1 MSKESIRKL
10 KAEIYKELVN
20 FIFEETDTDDEMN
33 ELWQYVIELAQKELV
48 YGND

>member
-1 MSKESIRKL
+1 MTKESMRKL
-10 KAEIYKELVN
+10 KAEIYEDLVN

-33 ELWQYVIELAQKELV
+33 ELWQYVIEIAQKELV

>member
-1 MSKESIRKL
+1 MKNNTLEEL
-10 KAEIYKELVN
+10 KTEIYKDLVN
-20 FIFEETDTDDEMN
+20 FIFEETNTDDEMN